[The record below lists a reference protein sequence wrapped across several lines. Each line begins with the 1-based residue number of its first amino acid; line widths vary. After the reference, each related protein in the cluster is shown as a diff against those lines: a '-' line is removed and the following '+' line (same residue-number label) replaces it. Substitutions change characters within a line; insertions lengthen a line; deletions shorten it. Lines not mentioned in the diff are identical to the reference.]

1 MKIFF
6 TVFLVLNLL
15 AETLAAV
22 SLIGAPNGLSAALD
36 STITN
41 VADNN
46 PALSKFWSMHYGFAV
61 IAIASAI
68 FWIWPHRSNRAVVTA
83 VLGILMTFHVA
94 LFCSLF
100 LEGTQTGGIVLHS
113 ILALMAIVL
122 FALRGH
128 WCHDA

>member
-46 PALSKFWSMHYGFAV
+46 PALSKFWSMHYGFA
-61 IAIASAI
+61 
-68 FWIWPHRSNRAVVTA
+68 
-83 VLGILMTFHVA
+83 
-94 LFCSLF
+94 LF